1 LTGEIN
7 SKLPFAPVSSFV
19 LDFVWLVVAGVQITA
34 ETFVLD
40 KPNLFLYGRLFWR
53 ICYWTDI
60 LRRIA
65 V

>member
-19 LDFVWLVVAGVQITA
+19 LDFIWLVVAGVQITA

-40 KPNLFLYGRLFWR
+40 NLIFFCKVGSFGESVIGQTFLGG
-53 ICYWTDI
+53 
-60 LRRIA
+60 
-65 V
+65 